1 VTASATEADDR
12 AFAGKVIAVPETRQL
27 DTLAALFERRGA
39 EVIRCPLVGIQDSP
53 DEASVMG
60 WIARFVDSPPALL
73 VLYTGEGLERLL
85 GFARRAQLEPAF
97 TKALERTAKLTRG
110 PKPQRALRRLG
121 LRAEHEAQE
130 PTTDGLIAAA
140 RELGHVA
147 GRVAIQLFSA
157 DQDRR
162 LVEHFA
168 QHAIE
173 TDCVAPYVY
182 ASAADD
188 DAVQALVE
196 ALEAGRIDAITFTS
210 QAQVER
216 IHRLAA
222 DRDLVNALRVG
233 LERTC
238 VAAIGP
244 VVRAALEERHVRVD
258 VMPSDHY
265 SMKPLVT
272 ALAQALAT

>member
-1 VTASATEADDR
+1 VTESDDR

-39 EVIRCPLVGIQDSP
+39 EVLRCPLVGIKDSP
-53 DEASVMG
+53 DEAAVMQ

-85 GFARRAQLEPAF
+85 GFARRSELETAF
-97 TKALERTAKLTRG
+97 TKSLERTTKLTRG

-121 LRAEHEAQE
+121 LRAEHEARE
-130 PTTDGLIAAA
+130 PTTDGLVAAA
-140 RELGHVA
+140 AELGQIV

-162 LVEHFA
+162 LIEYFAEHG
-168 QHAIE
+168 IE

-188 DAVQALVE
+188 DAVEALVE

-222 DRDLVNALRVG
+222 DRNIVNALRVG

-244 VVRAALEERHVRVD
+244 VVRAALEARHVRVD